1 MPIKKISKTATKK
14 TVVPKSTPKSLTI
27 DKAFSKSEI
36 MKAIAEMVGSGKK
49 QVTETIDA
57 LTHIIKSHL
66 SHKGPGVFVFP
77 GLAKFRIVKKPAT
90 KARKGKNPFTG
101 EPMTFAAKPASK
113 TVKIKPLKKLKDIAK

>member
-14 TVVPKSTPKSLTI
+14 TVVPKSLTI
-27 DKAFSKSEI
+27 DKAFSKSQI

-66 SHKGPGVFVFP
+66 SHKGPGMFVFP

-101 EPMTFAAKPASK
+101 EPMTFAAKPARN
-113 TVKIKPLKKLKDIAK
+113 TVKIKPLKKLKDVTK